1 MSSIAY
7 IISRLF
13 EAYTVLIFI
22 YVLMSWIPT
31 KSGIIGDIDAALAR
45 ICEPFLGIFRKI
57 LPSIGGMV
65 DVSPILAL
73 IVLQLAERLIV
84 GILV

>member
-45 ICEPFLGIFRKI
+45 ICEPF
-57 LPSIGGMV
+57 
-65 DVSPILAL
+65 
-73 IVLQLAERLIV
+73 
-84 GILV
+84 